1 MPDFEVAE
9 PGVYSP
15 AQLPE
20 DAYHAD
26 PVPEGSLSQ
35 SGAKTL
41 LKEGGPALFAWQ
53 RANPKPR
60 TKAMELGTAAHKL
73 VLGAGQELH
82 EVKENDWTTNR
93 AKKARDDARAEGK
106 LPLLTKDLDVAKAM
120 AAALREHEWAQRLL
134 TQPGRPEMSAFWQ
147 DPDYKVWRR
156 LRWDFMPEPDPGRRP
171 VIPDYK
177 TAASAGPKAFAKA
190 LADFGYH
197 HQGDW
202 YPAGY
207 AAMFGDRI
215 GDYPVMA
222 FIVQEKEPPYRV
234 AVYQLHQDALK
245 FGRKR
250 NEKAMRIYRE
260 CTENDDWPGY
270 EPGPQVLDLPYWA
283 YRDED
288 Y

>member
-1 MPDFEVAE
+1 MARPVITE

-15 AQLPE
+15 TQLPE

-26 PVPEGSLSQ
+26 PVPGGSLSQ

-53 RANPKPR
+53 RANPKPPS
-60 TKAMELGTAAHKL
+60 KAMELGSAAHQL
-73 VLGAGQELH
+73 VLGTGVELV
-82 EVKENDWTTNR
+82 EVKADDYYTKA
-93 AKKARDDARAEGK
+93 AKQARDEARKAGNV
-106 LPLLTKDLDVAKAM
+106 PLLTKELAVVNAM
-120 AAALREHEWAQRLL
+120 AAELRKHEWAQWLL

-156 LRWDFMPEPDPGRRP
+156 LRWDFMPEPDPARRP

-234 AVYQLHQDALK
+234 AVYQLHPDALK
-245 FGRKR
+245 LGRKR
-250 NEKAMRIYRE
+250 NEKALAIYRE

-283 YRDED
+283 YGEED
-288 Y
+288 